1 MQVVGSGKL
10 TDCAGNLGPFINQ
23 IPDYALFM
31 LDPSGRI
38 MSWNAGA
45 ERLNGYSAQEII
57 GRHFSI
63 FFLAEDLAAE
73 KPRHILEIASREGT
87 YQEEAWRVRKDGTR
101 FWATV
106 TTTAL
111 KDEQGKLQGFADL
124 ARDFTERKMHEAAL
138 HAARE
143 ARYRAIYENSHDA
156 IFLTRPHDGVVLAAN
171 PAACHLFGYSE
182 QQLLSMDRDD
192 LLDLNDPRFVGAWL
206 ERAEAGAVDTELTF
220 IRRDGARF
228 EARVSSKL
236 FTDENGQQ
244 LACTN
249 LHDISGRK
257 QTEAALRQS
266 EERFR
271 LLYENAPVGTIQT
284 DQNGYV
290 TSVNQKFLEIAGYS
304 PKDMIGH
311 SHLDLALPEDRS
323 VIEEVANKLR
333 AGEIETFTH
342 ERRMLRKDGQ
352 TIWVRANA
360 RVMPG
365 KQGKPREGLVAY
377 EDITERKQA
386 EAALRQSEERFR
398 LLYENAPLA
407 IIQIDQNGVLIS
419 ANPKFAE
426 ISGYSPEE
434 TIGLSRHDVTLP
446 EERALIEKNTKDF
459 LSGRIDTSHYERH
472 LVRKDGSTIW
482 VRQTAQLTR
491 DKQGKPQWGIVVFED
506 ITERKQAEEAL
517 QQSEEKFRATFEH
530 VPLGISECTIEG
542 RFLDANPK
550 LLDILG
556 YTKDEFVQ
564 LTVKDVT
571 HPGDMEA
578 TLSNFQK
585 LAAGEIDE
593 YVIEKR
599 YIRKDRSMVWVNVT
613 ATLTPIHG
621 KPNYMVAAIE
631 DISARKK
638 TEAKLKRAMEASYHQ
653 ANHDM
658 LTGLANRA
666 AFHDRLKE
674 ARAYAGRDGHLVAV
688 HLLDLDGF
696 KSINDTLGH
705 HIGDLLLQEVARRI
719 KSYVRAT
726 DFSARLGGDEF
737 VVIQTHLAEPAAA
750 AVLAGKLV
758 EELGRTYVLEG
769 QEVHSGTSIGI
780 ALYPND
786 AETPEDLMKHADLAL
801 YEAKHRGRFNY
812 RFYRKEL
819 GAAFLEAQRLAQEL
833 VRALREE
840 EFCLHYQPQFDLKS
854 GRITGIEALLR
865 WHHPTRGMLM
875 AAEFIQDAEH
885 AKLMPAIGEWT
896 LQTACS
902 QHKKWIDLGLAVPLT
917 LNLSSMQLRDPRFLQ
932 MLNRILEE
940 NGVPAPL
947 LQLEMRENALWDPKL
962 SQSLLAQMKESG
974 LRLAL
979 DDFCADMTGLS
990 TLDRFP
996 LDAVKPGQR
1005 MMRELPSKKR
1015 EATILAA
1022 IIDIAHNLNMAVCAD
1037 RIETAGQLAAVK
1049 EQDCDSV
1056 QGNLLSSPLDPREMT
1071 RLIEI
1076 EIHA

>member
-38 MSWNAGA
+38 MGWNAGA

-87 YQEEAWRVRKDGTR
+87 YQEEGWRVRKDGTR

-228 EARVSSKL
+228 EAGVSSKL

-249 LHDISGRK
+249 LHDITERK
-257 QTEAALRQS
+257 QTE
-266 EERFR
+266 E
-271 LLYENAPVGTIQT
+271 
-284 DQNGYV
+284 
-290 TSVNQKFLEIAGYS
+290 
-304 PKDMIGH
+304 
-311 SHLDLALPEDRS
+311 
-323 VIEEVANKLR
+323 
-333 AGEIETFTH
+333 
-342 ERRMLRKDGQ
+342 
-352 TIWVRANA
+352 
-360 RVMPG
+360 
-365 KQGKPREGLVAY
+365 
-377 EDITERKQA
+377 
-386 EAALRQSEERFR
+386 ALRQSEERFR

-571 HPGDMEA
+571 HPGDVEA

-726 DFSARLGGDEF
+726 DFLARLGGDEF

-865 WHHPTRGMLM
+865 WRHPTRGMLA

-885 AKLMPAIGEWT
+885 AKLMPVIGEWT

-902 QHKKWIDLGLAVPLT
+902 QHKKWIDSGLAVPLT
-917 LNLSSMQLRDPRFLQ
+917 LNLSSMQLRAPHFLQ
-932 MLNRILEE
+932 TLKRILEE
-940 NGVPAPL
+940 TGLPAPL
-947 LQLEMRENALWDPKL
+947 LQLEMREAALWDPKL
-962 SQSLLAQMKESG
+962 SQSLLAQMKERG

-1022 IIDIAHNLNMAVCAD
+1022 IIDVAHNLNMAVCAD

-1049 EQDCDSV
+1049 EQECDSV

-1076 EIHA
+1076 ETHA